1 VIIYIPPGREEIV
14 TDSVLLTTA
23 SKKTRRMDSKIHWK
37 GEIEDIDMMKG
48 GASQKEQKKQIA
60 YDRE

>member
-37 GEIEDIDMMKG
+37 GE
-48 GASQKEQKKQIA
+48 KKI
-60 YDRE
+60 